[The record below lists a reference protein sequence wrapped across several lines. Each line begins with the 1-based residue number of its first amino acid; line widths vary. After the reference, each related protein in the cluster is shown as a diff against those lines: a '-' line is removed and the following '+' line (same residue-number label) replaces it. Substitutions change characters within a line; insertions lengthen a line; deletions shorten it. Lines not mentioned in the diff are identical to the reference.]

1 MITDSTGGNSTGGK
15 VYGGQ
20 FQPDERNNP
29 RTIIARWVPQGARVL
44 EAGPGD
50 GVVGTWLTDNKGCQ
64 VVGVEY
70 IATATAAAAGATGVD
85 LSVIVVT
92 YNSRELTLACVA
104 SVLAEQERSR
114 ARIELVVVDNASTDG
129 TVGALREAAPAALV
143 LLQPANLGFA
153 GGNNVGLAAAA
164 GRYLMLLNSDTEV
177 CAGALDTL
185 LTFMETHPEAGA
197 CGPMLLNPDGSL
209 QPTGRDLPTLG
220 SLLLDMTRLYR
231 LWRRDLYA
239 QRGRD
244 YGEVAAVGELGAAA
258 LVMRRSV
265 YAQVGGLDTRFF
277 FYYEDVDWCKRIGD
291 AGFRIYYVPGA
302 QVVHQWQGTSRT
314 VSTLTYRAGQDSLR
328 YYFRKHHGPLA
339 AWAVQ
344 AMLIGKEAA
353 LLLASALRRSQSGV
367 LLHHEMLRRAAAPLA
382 ATPVDSTAYP
392 VAVSGEVTK

>member
-1 MITDSTGGNSTGGK
+1 
-15 VYGGQ
+15 
-20 FQPDERNNP
+20 
-29 RTIIARWVPQGARVL
+29 L
-44 EAGPGD
+44 EAGG
-50 GVVGTWLTDNKGCQ
+50 
-64 VVGVEY
+64 
-70 IATATAAAAGATGVD
+70 AASVD

-92 YNSRELTLACVA
+92 YNSRDLTLACAA
-104 SVLAEQERSR
+104 SVLAEQGRSR
-114 ARIELVVVDNASTDG
+114 AEIELVIVDNASTDG
-129 TVGALREAAPAALV
+129 TADALREGAPEARILV
-143 LLQPANLGFA
+143 QPANLGFA
-153 GGNNVGLAAAA
+153 GGNNVGLAAAG

-185 LTFMETHPEAGA
+185 VAFMEAHPEAGA

-220 SLLLDMTRLYR
+220 SLLLDTTRLYR

-244 YGEVAAVGELGAAA
+244 YDEVAVVGELAAAA
-258 LVMRRSV
+258 LVVRRSV

-277 FYYEDVDWCKRIGD
+277 FYYEDIDWCKRIGD
-291 AGFRIYYVPGA
+291 AGYRIYYVPGA

-314 VSTLTYRAGQDSLR
+314 VSTLTYRAGQDSVR

-353 LLLASALRRSQSGV
+353 LLLASALRRRQSGV
-367 LLHHEMLRRAAAPLA
+367 LLHREMLRRAAAPLVVRGEA
-382 ATPVDSTAYP
+382 A
-392 VAVSGEVTK
+392 K

>member
-1 MITDSTGGNSTGGK
+1 MNE
-15 VYGGQ
+15 Q
-20 FQPDERNNP
+20 E
-29 RTIIARWVPQGARVL
+29 
-44 EAGPGD
+44 
-50 GVVGTWLTDNKGCQ
+50 
-64 VVGVEY
+64 
-70 IATATAAAAGATGVD
+70 AAAVAGGAGID

-92 YNSRELTLACVA
+92 YNSRALTEACVG
-104 SVLAEQERSR
+104 SVLAEQVHSR
-114 ARIELVVVDNASTDG
+114 AKIELVIVDNASTDG
-129 TVGALREAAPAALV
+129 TVDTLREAAPAARILV
-143 LLQPANLGFA
+143 QPANLGFA

-185 LTFMETHPEAGA
+185 VTFMDAHPEAGA

-220 SLLLDMTRLYR
+220 SLFLDMTKLYR
-231 LWRRDLYA
+231 LWRRDLYT

-244 YGEVAAVGELGAAA
+244 YREVAAVGELSAAA
-258 LVMRRSV
+258 LVVRRSV

-291 AGFRIYYVPGA
+291 AGYHIYYVPTA

-328 YYFRKHHGPLA
+328 YYFRKHHGRVA
-339 AWAVQ
+339 AGAVQ
-344 AMLIGKEAA
+344 VMLIGKEAV

-367 LLHHEMLRRAAAPLA
+367 LLHREMLRRAASPLA
-382 ATPVDSTAYP
+382 ISREAA
-392 VAVSGEVTK
+392 K